1 MHPSTGNRH
10 PARPA
15 RIARK
20 TQAEAAIAGNY
31 RNWPAFTAHFIV
43 CAPRL
48 TVTPVLA
55 HRLLNTSRPRNVLR
69 AQRRIELIRRS
80 LYRH

>member
-1 MHPSTGNRH
+1 MHPSTANRH

-20 TQAEAAIAGNY
+20 TRAEAAIAGNY